1 MSSIQKR
8 THANEAHFSP
18 HIEQQQ
24 YIGAHPMLQF
34 QSTAAVVKKMDHLDD
49 YIEVNPFQ
57 HSEGLTQAAKSAGS
71 WFSKKAK
78 ATGKMVA
85 KTAKATSKMAA
96 KTAKQVNNKLA
107 KRRADKAAKSIVAA
121 LRKGNQT
128 VDREL
133 KNAYQVLETQRRNDG
148 KPPSGDSLAKKEL
161 LEHIRKEIWAQLELT
176 RRKNGETEAF
186 DNELLGAY
194 KYLKEEN

>member
-8 THANEAHFSP
+8 THANEESTHFSP

-34 QSTAAVVKKMDHLDD
+34 QSTATVVEKMDHLDD
-49 YIEVNPFQ
+49 YIEVNPFE
-57 HSEGLTQAAKSAGS
+57 HSEGLTQAAKSAGT

-78 ATGKMVA
+78 AI
-85 KTAKATSKMAA
+85 SKMA
-96 KTAKQVNNKLA
+96 A
-107 KRRADKAAKSIVAA
+107 KRRADKAVKSIVAA
-121 LRKGNQT
+121 LQEGNQT